1 MMMFQKR
8 IIRKTDAKGFTLIE
22 LLIVMAI
29 IAMLAAIVGPSI
41 FNKLVGAKRDGA
53 AAQISTLD
61 TAIAGYRLDVGKYPN
76 SLEGL
81 IKNDTGSSRWRSK
94 YLNKSHVP
102 KDPWGNDYH
111 YQAPGSHDND
121 YDLYSYGPDNQEGGE
136 GDDADIVNW

>member
-1 MMMFQKR
+1 MCQQQ
-8 IIRKTDAKGFTLIE
+8 RKQYKPQGGFTLIE

-41 FNKLVGAKRDGA
+41 FDKLGGAKRDGA
-53 AAQISTLD
+53 MAQMSTLGAALD
-61 TAIAGYRLDVGKYPN
+61 NYRLDVGKYPN

-81 IKNDTGSSRWRSK
+81 IKNDTGGTRWQSK
-94 YLNKSHVP
+94 YIRKSSLP
-102 KDPWGNDYH
+102 KDPWGNEYH

-136 GDDADIVNW
+136 GEDADVVNW